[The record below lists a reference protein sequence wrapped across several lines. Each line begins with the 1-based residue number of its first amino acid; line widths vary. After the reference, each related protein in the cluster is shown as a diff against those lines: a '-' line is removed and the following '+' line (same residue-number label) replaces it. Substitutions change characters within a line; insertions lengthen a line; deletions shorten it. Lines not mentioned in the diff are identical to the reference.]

1 MERIVINSCGIDIMI
16 ETDIG
21 IKEFIEKNVNKT
33 NFPNLKVRE
42 AREEEENTK
51 IKQYI
56 IQNYKK
62 RKDEKKYKE
71 LIYLYILMKERKN
84 NGGYNI

>member
-1 MERIVINSCGIDIMI
+1 MNESYNI
-16 ETDIG
+16 EELIIAK
-21 IKEFIEKNVNKT
+21 IKKNIKYNQII
-33 NFPNLKVRE
+33 
-42 AREEEENTK
+42 EEEENTK

-62 RKDEKKYKE
+62 RKNEKQYKE

>member
-1 MERIVINSCGIDIMI
+1 MNESYNI
-16 ETDIG
+16 EELIIAK
-21 IKEFIEKNVNKT
+21 IKKNIKYNQII
-33 NFPNLKVRE
+33 
-42 AREEEENTK
+42 EEEENTK

-62 RKDEKKYKE
+62 RKDEKQYKE

-84 NGGYNI
+84 NGRYNI

>member
-1 MERIVINSCGIDIMI
+1 MNENYNI
-16 ETDIG
+16 EELIIAK
-21 IKEFIEKNVNKT
+21 IKKNIKYNQII
-33 NFPNLKVRE
+33 
-42 AREEEENTK
+42 EEEENTK

>member
-1 MERIVINSCGIDIMI
+1 MNENYNI
-16 ETDIG
+16 EELIIAK
-21 IKEFIEKNVNKT
+21 IKKNIKYNQII
-33 NFPNLKVRE
+33 
-42 AREEEENTK
+42 EEEENTK

-62 RKDEKKYKE
+62 RKDEKQYKE

>member
-1 MERIVINSCGIDIMI
+1 MNENYNI
-16 ETDIG
+16 EELIIAK
-21 IKEFIEKNVNKT
+21 IKKNIKYNQII
-33 NFPNLKVRE
+33 
-42 AREEEENTK
+42 EEEENTK

-62 RKDEKKYKE
+62 RKDEKQYKE

-84 NGGYNI
+84 NGGYNS

>member
-1 MERIVINSCGIDIMI
+1 MNESYNI
-16 ETDIG
+16 EELIIAK
-21 IKEFIEKNVNKT
+21 IKKNIKYNQII
-33 NFPNLKVRE
+33 
-42 AREEEENTK
+42 EEEENTK

-62 RKDEKKYKE
+62 RKDEKQYKE